1 MFNPHEG
8 LVLPAVPALGDGL
21 WCTEW
26 LGNWEGNLMSLS
38 RQFSGPGGSVWNP
51 PVLGR
56 FSHQV
61 LCFSELELLE
71 VVLKYSHR

>member
-38 RQFSGPGGSVWNP
+38 RQFSGPGGCVESSCPW
-51 PVLGR
+51 
-56 FSHQV
+56 QV
-61 LCFSELELLE
+61 LSSGTLLF
-71 VVLKYSHR
+71 